1 LKISIFDPFPF
12 ISDLVP
18 TGGDSMATGSVAKP
32 NEKQRKRLPYNFAR
46 DDVDCSFRSPQR
58 RMMKRMR
65 WGQRTLQPLQAVVAL
80 TKEGNLNVDV
90 AGKTPI
96 SDWRRID
103 R

>member
-1 LKISIFDPFPF
+1 MSI
-12 ISDLVP
+12 
-18 TGGDSMATGSVAKP
+18 GGDCMATGSDAKRKATEAVAV
-32 NEKQRKRLPYNFAR
+32 QFAR
-46 DDVDCSFRSPQR
+46 DDVSCSVRCPQR

-65 WGQRTLQPLQAVVAL
+65 WGQRTLQPPRAIVAL
-80 TKEGNLNVDV
+80 TDEGNLNVDV

>member
-1 LKISIFDPFPF
+1 
-12 ISDLVP
+12 
-18 TGGDSMATGSVAKP
+18 MATGSVAKP

-46 DDVDCSFRSPQR
+46 DDVGCSFRCPQR
-58 RMMKRMR
+58 KMMKRMR

-80 TKEGNLNVDV
+80 AEEGNLNVDV
-90 AGKTPI
+90 ATKTTL

>member
-1 LKISIFDPFPF
+1 
-12 ISDLVP
+12 
-18 TGGDSMATGSVAKP
+18 MATGSVAKP
-32 NEKQRKRLPYNFAR
+32 NEEQPKRLPYNFAR
-46 DDVDCSFRSPQR
+46 DDVGCSIRCPQR

-80 TKEGNLNVDV
+80 TKEGNLNVYV
-90 AGKTPI
+90 AGKTPL